1 MHFMVAKRQFRSQFS
16 ERKVVVCMGERNGTV
31 AAKHPFLSRIRL
43 GYYAALHYMRNSFSH
58 LR

>member
-31 AAKHPFLSRIRL
+31 AAKQ
-43 GYYAALHYMRNSFSH
+43 ALRPIP
-58 LR
+58 